1 MKTNICFA
9 IGGVALL
16 STAALAGP
24 REDVY
29 AAMQRCAAVPDDRV
43 WLDCIYGSQQAMR
56 AKLGLPPAPD
66 YQQRLVPPMMA
77 SSIPA
82 PPPAQAQGQV
92 PPAPIPPRPVRR
104 SGGGLG
110 SLFGDSRAVATSV
123 LVGVRY
129 DSEGAFIATLQN
141 GQVWRQVNVQPGFPK
156 ARLTLGSKIT
166 VVPGSVWSYDLKI
179 GSHTYKVAPENS

>member
-1 MKTNICFA
+1 MKNYIYLA
-9 IGGVALL
+9 IVGVALF
-16 STAALAGP
+16 SAAAVADS

-66 YQQRLVPPMMA
+66 YQQRLVPPVM
-77 SSIPA
+77 SSSRQ
-82 PPPAQAQGQV
+82 AQAV
-92 PPAPIPPRPVRR
+92 PAPIPPRPVRR
-104 SGGGLG
+104 SRGGLG
-110 SLFGDSRAVATSV
+110 SLFGDSRAIAASV

-141 GQVWRQVNVQPGFPK
+141 GQVWHQVNVQPGYPK

-166 VVPGSVWSYDLKI
+166 IVPGSVWSYDLKI
-179 GSHTYKVAPENS
+179 EGSPQAYKVTPENS